1 MYLTGIVI
9 LFVAGMVIQYVYF
22 KEETKEEKVFEALIF
37 FEEDPDASL
46 P

>member
-22 KEETKEEKVFEALIF
+22 KEETKEEKDKKMHLEG
-37 FEEDPDASL
+37 EDIPL
-46 P
+46 NKKE